1 MRKHFTAYSILLTA
15 ACAVT
20 FPGEVRAQQLP
31 QFSQY
36 MLNPYVINPA
46 ASSMHQDVDL
56 AMGFRQQWTGFDGA
70 PQTYYVGG
78 TVNIGRRPAQ
88 EGLAYGIPI
97 SNRKMMGSGIA
108 ERKSKHV
115 VGGLAAVDEYGLF
128 QRNSVMA
135 SYAYHHPIGEK
146 YYLAAGTSMGWY
158 GMNFGA
164 GNAILENPNDNTF
177 NDFIAN
183 GTRANLFDINAGL
196 MFYSDRLFAGYSV
209 YQIGENQI
217 ELGNAAT
224 PAGLSDTR
232 LAVHHF
238 AMAGYRFT
246 LNEDFDLTPS
256 TIFKLRGPAPPSF
269 DVNVRVD
276 YAQRIFL
283 GLSYRYE
290 DAVSVLAGL
299 HINDWL
305 RVGYAY
311 DYLTSQ
317 INNLSSGSHEIV
329 LGVRFDRKN

>member
-1 MRKHFTAYSILLTA
+1 MKKTFTAYNAFIA
-15 ACAVT
+15 AAVLVFAAT
-20 FPGEVRAQQLP
+20 DGIAQQLP

-46 ASSMHQDVDL
+46 ASSMHSDVDM

-78 TVNIGRRPAQ
+78 TVNIGRKPQ
-88 EGLAYGIPI
+88 STGYSYGIPI
-97 SNRKMMGSGIA
+97 SNRRMMNSGIT

-115 VGGLAAVDEYGLF
+115 VGGLAAVDEYGAF
-128 QRNSVMA
+128 QRSSVMA
-135 SYAYHHPIGEK
+135 SYSYHHPIGDS
-146 YYLAAGTSMGWY
+146 YYLSVGTSLGWY
-158 GMNFGA
+158 GMNFGS
-164 GNAILENPNDNTF
+164 GNVILENPNDNTY

-183 GTRANLFDINAGL
+183 GTRANLFDINAGAML
-196 MFYSDRLFAGYSV
+196 YSDRLFVGYSI

-217 ELGNAAT
+217 ELGNNGA

-246 LNEDFDLTPS
+246 LTDQIDLTPS
-256 TIFKLRGPAPPSF
+256 TMFKLRGPAPPSF
-269 DVNVRVD
+269 DINVKADFNERV
-276 YAQRIFL
+276 FV

-290 DAVSVLAGL
+290 DAVSILGGV

-305 RVGYAY
+305 RVAYAY
-311 DYLTSQ
+311 DYVTSQ

-329 LGVRFDRKN
+329 LGVRFDRNK